1 MQKSSFFN
9 SVKGDRRYKAEE
21 WAEYF
26 AAFIGNGIFPNPA
39 TNLMVQANVNMT
51 VAVKA
56 GKAWI
61 NGYFFNNTT
70 DTTIQLDTAD
80 GVLKRIDRV
89 VVKWS
94 LTNRNITL
102 SLKKGANA
110 SSPIAP
116 ALQRDAD
123 IYELALAD
131 IAVGNGTVEILQT
144 NITDRRLNSD
154 LCGFVTQTVQTID
167 TSQLAAQLE
176 AWFTEYQTLSAEEY
190 QQLLGFFES
199 LKIQGGEEFV
209 ALQAWF
215 ADYKAQAN
223 ADFTTWFNGLKD
235 VLDENAETHILNLI
249 NALTARV
256 TMIEDVIFNDITT
269 NPYLIMFDDLV
280 GIVAGGVWNES
291 QQRIEC

>member
-94 LTNRNITL
+94 LTNRSITL

-123 IYELALAD
+123 VYELALAD

-223 ADFTTWFNGLKD
+223 NDFTTWFNGLQD
-235 VLDENAETHILNLI
+235 VLDENAETHILSLI

-256 TMIEDVIFNDITT
+256 TMVEDVIFNDITT

-280 GIVAGGVWNES
+280 GIIAGGVWNES

>member
-280 GIVAGGVWNES
+280 GILAGGVWNES

>member
-9 SVKGDRRYKAEE
+9 SVNGDRRYKAEE

-51 VAVKA
+51 IAVKA

-89 VVKWS
+89 VIRWS
-94 LTNRNITL
+94 LTNRSIAIG
-102 SLKKGANA
+102 LKKGIAA
-110 SSPIAP
+110 SSPTP
-116 ALQRDAD
+116 PVLQRDAD
-123 IYELALAD
+123 AFELAIAD
-131 IAVGNGTVEILQT
+131 VAVNNGTVQILQT
-144 NITDRRLNSD
+144 NITDLRLNSE
-154 LCGFVTQTVQTID
+154 LCGYVTQTVQTID

-176 AWFTEYQTLSAEEY
+176 AWFAEYQKLSVEEY

-199 LKIQGGEEFV
+199 LKIQGNTEFI

-215 ADYKAQAN
+215 AAYKAQAN
-223 ADFTTWFNGLKD
+223 TDFTTWFNGLKD
-235 VLDENAETHILNLI
+235 VLDQNAETHILNLI
-249 NALTARV
+249 NALTDRV
-256 TMIEDVIFNDITT
+256 IMIESVVFNDITT

-280 GIVAGGVWNES
+280 GIVAGGVWNKTL
-291 QQRIEC
+291 QRLEC

>member
-94 LTNRNITL
+94 LTNRSITL

-123 IYELALAD
+123 VYELALAD

-223 ADFTTWFNGLKD
+223 NDFTTWFNGLQD

-256 TMIEDVIFNDITT
+256 TMVEDVIFNDITT

-280 GIVAGGVWNES
+280 GIIAGGVWNES

>member
-144 NITDRRLNSD
+144 NITDCRLNSD

-280 GIVAGGVWNES
+280 GILAGGVWNES

>member
-21 WAEYF
+21 WADYF

-94 LTNRNITL
+94 LTNRSITL

-123 IYELALAD
+123 VYELALAD

-144 NITDRRLNSD
+144 NITDRRLNSE

-176 AWFTEYQTLSAEEY
+176 AWFTEYQRLSFEEY

-199 LKIQGGEEFV
+199 LKIQGDEEFI

-223 ADFTTWFNGLKD
+223 SDFTTWFKGLQD

-256 TMIEDVIFNDITT
+256 TMVEDVIFNDITT

>member
-9 SVKGDRRYKAEE
+9 SVNGDRKYKAEE

-89 VVKWS
+89 VVRWS

-102 SLKKGANA
+102 ALKKGTNA

-123 IYELALAD
+123 LYELALAD
-131 IAVGNGTVEILQT
+131 ISVGNGAIQILQT
-144 NITDRRLNSD
+144 NITDRRLSSE

-176 AWFTEYQTLSAEEY
+176 AWFTEYQRLSAEEY

-199 LKIQGGEEFV
+199 LKIQGNEEFV

-215 ADYKAQAN
+215 ADYKTQAN
-223 ADFTTWFNGLKD
+223 ADFTTWFNNLKD
-235 VLDENAETHILNLI
+235 VLDDNAETHILNLI

-280 GIVAGGVWNES
+280 GVLAGGVWNES
-291 QQRIEC
+291 LQRIEC